1 MLCSLSIID
10 TVLKRTKKI
19 KDADKLRE
27 HIELLELSL
36 CQHYKSI
43 NKEMGTI
50 VSEIY
55 KDGDR
60 THIDEQVDDFKKQ
73 LDYVPNEIELMKK
86 VVKTFYKHE
95 KYYLD

>member
-27 HIELLELSL
+27 HLELLELSL
-36 CQHYKSI
+36 CHHYKSI
-43 NKEMGTI
+43 NKEMDI
-50 VSEIY
+50 IISEIY
-55 KDGDR
+55 RNGDR
-60 THIDEQVDDFKKQ
+60 TQIDKQVDGFRKQ
-73 LDYVPNEIELMKK
+73 LDYAPNEIELMKK